1 MPMIYMRDA
10 FGSNFTITTKS
21 RDLLQ
26 AWFDEWLPQ
35 LYPPGLEPEYGDPV
49 ITSIHA
55 LPLAPPPS
63 KEFDW
68 VTDSRWLGQQFT
80 IPRDPAKALDA
91 LDRQRRFLEA
101 HE

>member
-1 MPMIYMRDA
+1 VPHIQMRDA
-10 FGSNFTITTKS
+10 VGMNYQITTKS
-21 RDLLQ
+21 RELLQ

-35 LYPPGLEPEYGDPV
+35 LYPADLEPEYGDPV
-49 ITSIHA
+49 IMSIYP
-55 LPLAPPPS
+55 LPLAPS
-63 KEFDW
+63 GNEFDW
-68 VTDSRWLGQQFT
+68 ITDSRKLGQQFT